1 MIEVQR
7 GHASTLISLL
17 HPAST
22 AQALI
27 EITGLM
33 PKSRPAK
40 RYYTDVGLA
49 VESALELN
57 ALGYNAFVNVNPRH
71 EMAAFETSV
80 LAVTALALDLQPER
94 VPIAEAERRLVV
106 AGLPPTLIAVS
117 GYGAHFYLKL
127 STPADPQRAKLIWE
141 RLCKYTTSDP
151 IFSINR
157 IMRLPGTLNL
167 KKSPPTWCY
176 VAGVAAG
183 NQYDVEQINLQ
194 LDRVG
199 AAPLRPP
206 AEGIPVP
213 VDPPED
219 WLELR
224 ERLSEGTRFIID
236 SGERNAY
243 SEAQVSRSE
252 ADWVV
257 VCGLVR
263 AGATDD
269 MIHWVY
275 ERQPV
280 GLLKYREAGAR
291 YLKRT
296 IEAARRATSERV
308 ERGAPARAK
317 DSYRTP
323 RGSSSESGR
332 HHLRIGR

>member
-17 HPAST
+17 HPEAST
-22 AQALI
+22 RALI

-40 RYYTDVGLA
+40 RYYTDVSLA
-49 VESALELN
+49 VESAIELN
-57 ALGYNAFVNVNPRH
+57 GLGYNTFVNVNPRH

-80 LAVTALALDLQPER
+80 STVTALALDLQPER

-127 STPADPQRAKLIWE
+127 SAPADPQRAKLIWE

-157 IMRLPGTLNL
+157 IMRLTGTLNR
-167 KKSPPTWCY
+167 KKVPPIWCY
-176 VAGVAAG
+176 VARTAFEY
-183 NQYDVEQINLQ
+183 QYDVEEINLR
-194 LDRVG
+194 LDHVG

-219 WLELR
+219 WADLR
-224 ERLSEGTRFIID
+224 DRLSEGTRFIID

-263 AGATDD
+263 AGATDE
-269 MIHWVY
+269 MIAWVY
-275 ERQPV
+275 EKQPV

-296 IEAARRATSERV
+296 IERARQATAERV
-308 ERGAPARAK
+308 EHTAPAHAK
-317 DSYRTP
+317 DSYRAP

-332 HHLRIGR
+332 YYTRMGR